1 MEAQHIREAQRYAI
15 DPDMSRFTVRAFASG
30 MLAAMGHS
38 PTLAIRDFTGDA
50 EFAPESPD
58 AAALHIKIKAG
69 SLNLTNNVSDK
80 DRSEIERTMN
90 QEVLETARYPEISF
104 ESSKVSA
111 SKVGDGQYLINLVGE
126 LSLHGVT
133 KSEPVSAQVAI
144 VGDTLRAHGEFSLLQ
159 TAYGIKPVSIAG
171 GTLKLKDELKCSF
184 DILAR
189 KKAGNS

>member
-1 MEAQHIREAQRYAI
+1 MEAQHVMEAQRYAI
-15 DPDMSRFTVRAFASG
+15 DSDMSRFTVRAFASG

-38 PTLAIRDFTGDA
+38 PTLAVRDFTGNA
-50 EFAPESPD
+50 EFAPESLD

-69 SLNLTNNVSDK
+69 SLNVTNNVSDK
-80 DRSEIERTMN
+80 DRTEIERTMN

-104 ESSKVSA
+104 DSSKVSA
-111 SKVGDGQYLINLVGE
+111 SKVGDGQYLVNLVGE

-144 VGDTLRAHGEFSLLQ
+144 MGDTLRAHGEFSLLQ

-189 KKAGNS
+189 KQAGNS